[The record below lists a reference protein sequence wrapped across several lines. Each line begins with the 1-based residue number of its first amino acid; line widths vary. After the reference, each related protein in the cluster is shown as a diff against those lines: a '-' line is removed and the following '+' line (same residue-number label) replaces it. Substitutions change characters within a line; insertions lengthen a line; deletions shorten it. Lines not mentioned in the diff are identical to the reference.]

1 MPISDLN
8 NDHILD
14 IVVANSATNNA
25 GIFLEK
31 DHGTNSIEIL
41 FANGSKPFSSSTMFS
56 TGFESLPWNV
66 VIGDFNNNHQNDIAF
81 TNYGKTNLGILLEYD
96 ISVANNNTH
105 NIGVLRGYC
114 NGTFQKT
121 TFYSTEADSNSY
133 SIALGDLN
141 NDNLIDI
148 SVANNGSN
156 SIGIFLGYSN
166 GTFDKQKLYA
176 IPYNSRLVSIAL
188 GNFNRDGWTGIVMAN
203 DHADNFEIFL
213 KVC

>member
-81 TNYGKTNLGILLEYD
+81 TNYGKTNL
-96 ISVANNNTH
+96 
-105 NIGVLRGYC
+105 
-114 NGTFQKT
+114 
-121 TFYSTEADSNSY
+121 
-133 SIALGDLN
+133 
-141 NDNLIDI
+141 
-148 SVANNGSN
+148 
-156 SIGIFLGYSN
+156 
-166 GTFDKQKLYA
+166 
-176 IPYNSRLVSIAL
+176 VSIAL